1 MESNDPLIGTTVGNY
16 EVLELLGEGAMGQVY
31 LGIHPQIG
39 RKVAIKVLIASL
51 SANPEMAERFLS
63 EAKAVNKIS
72 HPNIIQVF
80 DFGKLPDGRLYLT
93 MEYLEGTDLG
103 MRLFNFGNM
112 DLDTVV
118 SIFRQV
124 ASALDA
130 AHVNGIIHR
139 DLKPD
144 NIFITEAHG
153 IFTVK
158 ILDFGVAKLLEPDM
172 GAKHKTATG
181 LIMGTPSYM
190 CPEQAA
196 GRVNDICP
204 QSDVYSL
211 AIIIYQMLSG
221 RMPIEAD
228 IIPRVLVKHIGEP
241 PVPIQAYLPD
251 FPAELWFV
259 LDRALMK
266 EPADR
271 YSTAGEFAGAFIA
284 EVQKLPEKLCKA
296 PFIVSEDS
304 TREITFVPSMITGVN
319 GQTVSEPSRKSS
331 NILYIFAV
339 AGAVIVAV
347 AGWFVYT
354 KLLRSS
360 SDTQPKMEIKVS
372 KTNVMGSPSDSM
384 TPEIKTEI
392 PSAMSEVMSPEM
404 KPNVVKHSLDVA
416 SDKNILVEII
426 EEGKDPY
433 FKKTPFILS
442 FIQGTKITLNPQGS
456 EYSGQGKTIEIQADE
471 KVRFD
476 APEKAPVTPTRVMK
490 PAMKRHP
497 VMKKIGEDTLK
508 IMF

>member
-93 MEYLEGTDLG
+93 MEYLEGSDLG
-103 MRLFNFGNM
+103 MRLFNYGNM

-241 PVPIQAYLPD
+241 PTPIQAFLPD
-251 FPAELWFV
+251 FPAQLWFV

-266 EPADR
+266 EPTDR

-284 EVQKLPEKLCKA
+284 EVQKLPEKLRSN
-296 PFIVSEDS
+296 PFKVSEDS
-304 TREITFVPSMITGVN
+304 TREITFVPSMVTGVN
-319 GQTVSEPSRKSS
+319 GQTVSEPTKKSS
-331 NILYIFAV
+331 NLLIFAV
-339 AGAVIVAV
+339 TGVVIVAL

-354 KLLRSS
+354 KFLKSTS
-360 SDTQPKMEIKVS
+360 EPEPKIEIKVS
-372 KTNVMGSPSDSM
+372 KNSVMGSPVESM
-384 TPEIKTEI
+384 TPDLKPDLPTT
-392 PSAMSEVMSPEM
+392 MSEMMSPEM
-404 KPNVVKHSLDVA
+404 KPEVVKHSLDVSA
-416 SDKNILVEII
+416 DKNILVEII
-426 EEGKDPY
+426 EKGKDPY
-433 FKKTPFILS
+433 FKKTPFVLT
-442 FIQGTKITLNPQGS
+442 FNLGTKITLNPQGS
-456 EYSGQGKTIEIQADE
+456 EYSGQGKSIEIQADE
-471 KVRFD
+471 KVRFEV
-476 APEKAPVTPTRVMK
+476 PEKAILKPTRVMK